1 MTDWSQLVSDEELV
15 KAANVRKVSVD
26 KKTKVKPE
34 DVPALEAAG
43 WKVVK
48 TDAKG
53 KATME
58 KDKPFFDVFENE
70 VWMIFYK
77 MGFKYMNATNDFKF
91 DFDGNT
97 KQVDVVA
104 IDDETCICVECKATQ
119 QFEKSHS
126 FKLDLEAIH
135 GYYQD
140 LQTAVKKQYGN
151 HLKFRYIFATK
162 NYLITDDSADMG
174 RMKSFNIT
182 YFDYDTVQYYGALV
196 EHLGTAGRYQ
206 FLGNIFQNTKIAG
219 LENRVPAI
227 KGKMGGLTYYAFLIE
242 PEKLL
247 KMAYVLHRNKAN
259 HLLMPTYQRLIKKD
273 RLKAIRNFVNNGGYF
288 PNSLIVSIDTSGD
301 NLRFD
306 QNSQNFE
313 SVSKTGTLY
322 LPQKYH
328 SIYVIDGQHRLYG
341 YSESDYADTNVI
353 PVVAFENLASEKQ
366 VEMFMEINENQKS
379 VSKSLRNTLNIDLLW
394 NSSDAKKRK
403 EALMLRTAEA
413 LGEDPHSPW
422 YGRILTGED
431 SKTNMR
437 CITTEYVKDAI
448 KNSAFLNEYEKNIV
462 KKQGTLDRNDND
474 QTSGLLLTYIKKFL
488 STIAEYCSD
497 EWDKGSEG
505 FLTINN
511 SSYALIKVFDDIT
524 NIVLKEQGINVIN
537 DVDSF
542 YDLCEPMV
550 LELCEVITE
559 FKEEDKDKIKNAKG
573 GGAKKET
580 WRVYQVALNS
590 KNPSYINEELEEY
603 IDQYCTDNNF
613 ESNEYIEAIE
623 QYLKVKFRE
632 TLEQDADWLHNLV
645 PDSLGKTITLNVA
658 NANYKRHGLGQP
670 DVDAWEFISFDEI
683 FKIAQHGNNWTTFA
697 QAILSRPSQKNS
709 KSTTGTWLK
718 NLKNYSSKIKGE
730 KSLTRNEFED
740 LQLIYKDFCGE
751 EDVTSD

>member
-1 MTDWSQLVSDEELV
+1 MTDWEQLVSGEDLD
-15 KAANVRKVSVD
+15 KAASVRKVKVER
-26 KKTKVKPE
+26 KLRVKPE
-34 DVPALEAAG
+34 DIPELESYG
-43 WKVVK
+43 WRVTK
-48 TDAKG
+48 TDKQG
-53 KATME
+53 RATME

-77 MGFKYMNATNDFKF
+77 MGFTIMNATNDFKF

-104 IDDETCICVECKATQ
+104 IDGETCICVECKATQ

-140 LQTAVKKQYGN
+140 LQNTVRNKYGN
-151 HLKFRYIFATK
+151 HIKFKYIFATK

-174 RMKSFNIT
+174 RMKNFKIT

-196 EHLGTAGRYQ
+196 EHLGKAGRYQ
-206 FLGNIFQNTKIAG
+206 LLGNLFQNTKIQG

-259 HLLMPTYQRLIKKD
+259 HLLMPTYQRLIKKE
-273 RLKAIRNFVNNGGYF
+273 RLKAIRTFVNNGGYF

-313 SVSKTGTLY
+313 AVSKTGVLY

-341 YSESDYADTNVI
+341 YSESEYASTNVI
-353 PVVAFENLASEKQ
+353 PVVAFENLASERQ

-394 NSSDAKKRK
+394 ASKDAKKRK
-403 EALMLRTAEA
+403 EALMLKVAEA
-413 LGEDPHSPW
+413 LGEDPRSPW

-431 SKTNMR
+431 SKTSMR
-437 CITTEYVKDAI
+437 CITTDYIKDAL
-448 KNSAFLNEYEKNIV
+448 KNSAFLNEYEKSIV
-462 KKQGTLDRNDND
+462 KVQGTLDRNNND
-474 QTSGLLLTYIKKFL
+474 QTCDLLMSFIELYL
-488 STIAEYCSD
+488 NTISEYCSD

-511 SSYALIKVFDDIT
+511 SAYALIKILDDIA
-524 NIVLKEQGINVIN
+524 NITLNDIGCSVIN
-537 DVDSF
+537 DVEEF
-542 YDLCEPMV
+542 YKKCEPMV
-550 LELCEVITE
+550 LELCEVINELSDESRT
-559 FKEEDKDKIKNAKG
+559 KIKSAKG

-590 KNPSYINEELEEY
+590 KEPHFINDELEEY
-603 IDQYCTDNNF
+603 IEQYCTDNNF
-613 ESNEYIEAIE
+613 ESNEYIEMVE
-623 QYLKVKFRE
+623 THLKTKFRE
-632 TLEQDADWLHNLV
+632 VLEKDSGWLHNLV
-645 PDSLGKTITLNVA
+645 PDSLGKSLSISVA
-658 NANYKRHGLGQP
+658 TENFKRQADGLP
-670 DVDAWEFISFDEI
+670 DVDVWKFISFDEL
-683 FKIAQHGNNWTTFA
+683 FKIAQNGNNWSTFA
-697 QAILSRPSQKNS
+697 QNILSRPSQKNS
-709 KSTTGTWLK
+709 KMATGTWLR
-718 NLKNYSSKIKGE
+718 NMKNYKSKVKGE

-740 LQLIYKDFCGE
+740 LQAIYKDFCGGT
-751 EDVTSD
+751 DDTNN